1 MNRNLLKSKIVFSL
15 CLFLTLSIAQV
26 AYPQQTKYPTRPISW
41 IYPYTPGS
49 PAEIAFRLLAKEAE
63 KDLGQPIVV
72 VSKPGAG
79 ATIGLAAIASAVPD
93 GYTTGMMPGAG
104 SMFTMPFMEKVP
116 YNVLKDFR
124 FIVQY
129 AGPFAGV
136 AVNAK
141 APFKNFKD
149 LISYARQNP
158 KKLTYGTNAPN
169 GLGNLVME
177 SIAKKEGV
185 QFTHIPHKGTMEFM
199 AALLGEHISFVVGEI
214 PYSAIEAGE
223 ARMLLFMGGDKRF
236 EDFPDIPVQ
245 KEFGY
250 DLPYMS
256 YTGLMAPRAIPN
268 DIANRLEEVFTKAM
282 KQPSFIKAMK
292 EIHQPIVYR
301 SGKDLEAY
309 VTFCYESMG
318 KNLKE
323 IGLIK

>member
-15 CLFLTLSIAQV
+15 CLFLTLTIAQV
-26 AYPQQTKYPTRPISW
+26 AYSQQTKYPTRPISW

-63 KDLGQPIVV
+63 KDLGQPIIVE
-72 VSKPGAG
+72 SKPGAG
-79 ATIGLAAIASAVPD
+79 ATIGLAAIAKAVPD
-93 GYTTGMMPGAG
+93 GYTIGMMPGAG
-104 SMFTMPFMEKVP
+104 SMFTLPFLQQVP

-124 FIVQY
+124 FIMQY
-129 AGPFAGV
+129 VGPFAGV
-136 AVNAK
+136 AVSAK
-141 APFKNFKD
+141 APFKNFQEM
-149 LISYARQNP
+149 ISYARQNP

-169 GLGNLVME
+169 SLGNIIME

-214 PYSAIEAGE
+214 PYTAIEAGE
-223 ARMLLFMGGDKRF
+223 ARMLFFFGEKRF
-236 EDFPDIPVQ
+236 DDFPNIPVQ
-245 KEFGY
+245 KELGI
-250 DLPYMS
+250 DLPYVS
-256 YTGLMAPRAIPN
+256 YTGIMAPRAIPN

-282 KQPSFIKAMK
+282 KQPNFVKAMK
-292 EIHQPIVYR
+292 DVHQPLVYR
-301 SGKDLEAY
+301 NSKDLEAY

-323 IGLIK
+323 MGLVK